1 VAGVRSIA
9 GIAGIA
15 GIVDIERMI
24 EMMRPYSIIQTSHV
38 VCQQI

>member
-1 VAGVRSIA
+1 
-9 GIAGIA
+9 
-15 GIVDIERMI
+15 VDIERMI